1 MIVLEK
7 LLLAA
12 LLAAPASSTVPS
24 LADAELTAET
34 SILLDERKVL
44 ELAVDA
50 YPTLEAARETWEAAR
65 AAAKSV
71 ALARLPS
78 LDVSANYTRLSS
90 IPAKY
95 RTFEGLVFPQILD
108 NMGVRAQL
116 SVPILDMFLGLAA
129 AARAA
134 GHDAEGARLEAE
146 ATRAQV
152 VYDARVAFLDFWS
165 KKLAL
170 GNAVELHRAALSN
183 AEDQRRKEMAGTV
196 SKNDV
201 LPFETALDQ
210 AVMTVETAKA
220 DAAVAE
226 ATLRVYLPTLE
237 GVALAVPSLPPPTE
251 FAAALE
257 PAQAPTTTPKL
268 LAIDRTIR
276 SATEQVK
283 EARWSRLPQIS
294 AFGVFDLSAPS
305 PRVFIRDRPV
315 AIPTWEAGIRIEWR
329 LAQLTQGS
337 ARLAEREHRVRALRA
352 QLVETKRKLHA
363 ERSGAVSTL
372 MAAHARLLKSADR
385 VGHAQA
391 LVEARRVE
399 LTAGTALPLNVI
411 TAEVDLVRARNE
423 HVSAFIERALAMAR
437 LDLVDGRTKLSE
449 NGKNR

>member
-7 LLLAA
+7 LLIAA
-12 LLAAPASSTVPS
+12 IVATPASSTGPS
-24 LADAELTAET
+24 LAAEVTAER

-50 YPTLEAARETWEAAR
+50 HPSLEAARETWEAAR
-65 AAAKSV
+65 SAAKSV
-71 ALARLPS
+71 ALARAPS

-90 IPAKY
+90 LPAKY

-108 NMGVRAQL
+108 NLGMRIQL
-116 SVPILDMFLGLAA
+116 AVPILDMFLGLAA

-165 KKLAL
+165 RKLAL

-196 SKNDV
+196 AKNDV

-210 AVMTVETAKA
+210 AVMAVETAKA

-226 ATLRVYLPTLE
+226 ATLRAYLPMLE

-251 FAAALE
+251 FAAAPE

-276 SATEQVK
+276 SATEQAK

-305 PRVFIRDRPV
+305 PRVFIRDRLV

-352 QLVETKRKLHA
+352 RLVETRRKLHA
-363 ERSGAVSTL
+363 ERTGAISTL

-411 TAEVDLVRARNE
+411 SAEVDLVRARNE
-423 HVSAFIERALAMAR
+423 HVSAFIERALASAR
-437 LDLVDGRTKLSE
+437 LDLVDGRTKPNE
-449 NGKNR
+449 IGRNR